1 MMVPKNLYYTDS
13 HEWVK
18 VEGDEAFIGIT
29 EYAATEL
36 GDIVYVDLP
45 QEGDNLTSGEPLGS
59 IEAVKAVEDL
69 ISPIS
74 GEVLSVNGELE
85 DTPDTINHSPFED
98 GWLVKVRLEDK
109 DELANLMNAEDYQ
122 KMIDA

>member
-1 MMVPKNLYYTDS
+1 MVPKNLYYTDS